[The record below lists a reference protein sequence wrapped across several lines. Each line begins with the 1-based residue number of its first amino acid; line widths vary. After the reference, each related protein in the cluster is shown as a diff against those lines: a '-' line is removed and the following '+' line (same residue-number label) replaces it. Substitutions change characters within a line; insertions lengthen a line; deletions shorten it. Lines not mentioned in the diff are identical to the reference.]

1 MSQKRVSIAVVGLGA
16 IGKTLVREL
25 AQSEHYELVA
35 VAGRDVTKTRQT
47 LNNLGFGSVLV
58 VTPNAVS
65 DHAELIIDAA
75 PADAFRTFAEPT
87 IRAGK
92 ELVVISIG
100 ALLDN
105 WDLVELAEQTGA
117 VIHAPSG
124 AISGLDGVQAAARGE
139 IISAKI
145 VTRKPVAGL
154 ALDDAEPLTEPKQLY
169 AGTVR
174 DAFARFPANVNV
186 AVALSL
192 AGIGPDRTEIEVW
205 ADPSLTRNRHEV
217 RVESDSGI
225 IEVAVEGVPSENPK
239 TGKITA
245 QSILAWLAK
254 RNNHLRIG
262 T

>member
-1 MSQKRVSIAVVGLGA
+1 MTEQRIPVAVVGLGA
-16 IGKTLVREL
+16 IGTVLVSAL
-25 AQSEHYELVA
+25 AQSERYRLAA
-35 VAGRDVTKTRQT
+35 VAGRDTKKTRAR
-47 LNNLGFGSVLV
+47 LDELGLSAVAV
-58 VTPNAVS
+58 VSAREVS
-65 DHAELIIDAA
+65 DHAELIFDAA
-75 PADAFRTFAEPT
+75 PAEAFRTFAEPT

-92 ELVVISIG
+92 ELVVISVG
-100 ALLDN
+100 ALLEN
-105 WDLVELAEQTGA
+105 WDLVELAKTTGA

-124 AISGLDGVQAAARGE
+124 AMSGLDGVQAAAQGE
-139 IISAKI
+139 IYSAKI
-145 VTRKPVAGL
+145 VTRKPAAGL
-154 ALDDAEPLTEPKQLY
+154 ALDDDAPLTEARRLY

-205 ADPSLTRNRHEV
+205 ADSSLTRNRHEV
-217 RVESDSGI
+217 RVESDSGV
-225 IEVAVEGVPSENPK
+225 IEIAVEGVPSENPK

-254 RNNHLRIG
+254 RNSHLRIG